1 MLRRFHSPLES
12 LLSILRIRSEFK
24 RDISLPLKNRL
35 LQLLQRKEPA
45 DHLQRIEFPLDDI
58 PLLSWLASQKSKQK
72 IYWNDRKTQT
82 EIAGTGCADCV
93 HTRDSGDY
101 FNVISHIAHQL
112 SPVYPEMR
120 YFGGFNFANEAGH
133 DPYWQ
138 SFGNNY
144 FVLPLFE
151 IIRKGDDYK
160 FAMNFKAQNDSDFLY
175 LVSQIEMIEE
185 DISELTDEIPYMID
199 HKHYPDKSGW
209 DAMIESA
216 LEEIEKQD
224 FEKIVLARKSNL
236 QFADKLNGFNI
247 LRNLK
252 KLNPDSTHFCVQ
264 PEPGT
269 MFIGGTPELLY
280 RRNKNNI
287 FSAALAGTRRRG
299 VNEIEDEQL
308 EQELLA
314 SEKDLRE
321 HRIVIDNVRDIM
333 TDLCTKITTIDPI
346 SVLKLA
352 RVQHLYTSFEGQLK
366 SENTDIEIVSKLH
379 PTPAVGGYPTNI
391 VLPEIA
397 MLEPFKRGWYAAP
410 VGWISAD
417 AAHFVVA
424 IRSGLI
430 NNHDLYL
437 YSGAGIVA
445 GSDSDL
451 EWEEIENKLANFL
464 RAVNVNGNV
473 SGVTVEKSFQIQ
485 SR

>member
-1 MLRRFHSPLES
+1 M
-12 LLSILRIRSEFK
+12 
-24 RDISLPLKNRL
+24 
-35 LQLLQRKEPA
+35 
-45 DHLQRIEFPLDDI
+45 
-58 PLLSWLASQKSKQK
+58 
-72 IYWNDRKTQT
+72 YWNDRKTQT

-101 FNVISHIAHQL
+101 YNVISHIAHKL
-112 SPVYPEMR
+112 SPGYPEMR

-151 IIRKGDDYK
+151 IIRRGDDYK
-160 FAMNFKAQNDSDFLY
+160 FAMNFKARNDSDFLY

-185 DISELTDEIPYMID
+185 DIPDLTDEIPYMID

-209 DAMIESA
+209 DTMIESA

-224 FEKIVLARKSNL
+224 FEKIVLARKSKL

-247 LRNLK
+247 LRNL
-252 KLNPDSTHFCVQ
+252 
-264 PEPGT
+264 
-269 MFIGGTPELLY
+269 FIGGTPELLY

-287 FSAALAGTRRRG
+287 FSAAIAGTRRRG

-308 EQELLA
+308 QQELLS

-321 HRIVIDNVRDIM
+321 HRFVIDNVRDIM

-366 SENTDIEIVSKLH
+366 PENTDIEIVSKLH
-379 PTPAVGGYPTNI
+379 PTPAVGGYPTDI
-391 VLPEIA
+391 ALPEIA
-397 MLEPFKRGWYAAP
+397 RLEPFKRGWYAAP

-437 YSGAGIVA
+437 YSGAGIVS
-445 GSDSDL
+445 GSDPDL

-464 RAVNVNGNV
+464 RAVNVNGDV
-473 SGVTVEKSFQIQ
+473 SDATIEKSSQIQ
-485 SR
+485 SH